1 MSGIL
6 LFPAL
11 ALVFAA
17 VFLFFFTA
25 LSAVQARLLAARA
38 SYEVGGA
45 PAPSDPLFFLAA
57 LDRSTA
63 LSAACAFIGAL
74 TCFKLGPGGMV
85 SGAAIGWVFPIVLA
99 RRSATR
105 RQKKLNDQFIGSL
118 EIMAG
123 ALKAG
128 LSIPQALESTQ
139 KALDYPLSEEYSI
152 IVRQMRV
159 GMSLGDAL
167 NALSDR
173 IKSPDVKLAATAIAI
188 SSRTGANLPLALE
201 QIIATL
207 KKRNAVKAK
216 IDSATF
222 MGRAQ
227 GLLIGIMPFALIG
240 MLSFISPATTTPLF
254 TTTIGHLL
262 LGVVI
267 VTQTI
272 AYVMIKRI
280 TKIEV

>member
-1 MSGIL
+1 
-6 LFPAL
+6 A
-11 ALVFAA
+11 
-17 VFLFFFTA
+17 
-25 LSAVQARLLAARA
+25 
-38 SYEVGGA
+38 GGA
-45 PAPSDPLFFLAA
+45 SAPTDPLFLLAS

-63 LSAACAFIGAL
+63 LSATCAFLGAL
-74 TCFKLGPGGMV
+74 ACFNVGPGGILA
-85 SGAAIGWVFPIVLA
+85 GAAIGWVLPLALA
-99 RRSATR
+99 RRSAAR
-105 RQKKLNDQFIGSL
+105 RQKKLNDQFIGGL

-139 KALDYPLSEEYSI
+139 KALDHPLSEEYSI
-152 IVRQMRV
+152 MIRQMRV
-159 GMSLGDAL
+159 GMSLGDTL

-173 IKSPDVKLAATAIAI
+173 IQSPDVKLAATAIAI

-227 GLLIGIMPFALIG
+227 GLLIGIMPFALMG
-240 MLSFISPATTTPLF
+240 MLAFISPQTTTPLF
-254 TTTIGHLL
+254 TTTVGHLL
-262 LGVVI
+262 LGVVL